1 MKKLMKIITVETVIL
16 WLLSALTLD
25 SDSWI
30 PFWVFI
36 VTTLYL
42 ALVAYV
48 NLDRKGEK
56 KNENSETN

>member
-1 MKKLMKIITVETVIL
+1 MKRHMKIITVETVIL
-16 WLLSALTLD
+16 WLESALTLD

-36 VTTLYL
+36 ATTLYL

-56 KNENSETN
+56 KNEQIKEN

>member
-16 WLLSALTLD
+16 WLESALTLD

-42 ALVAYV
+42 SLVTYAT
-48 NLDRKGEK
+48 LDRKGEK
-56 KNENSETN
+56 KNEQIKEN